1 MNDNGKISQF
11 EDPKLARAA
20 GFNMPL
26 TKAEADK
33 LRTLPESERVAEHVA
48 NRHAALALASAC
60 TALLPADQVAALDR
74 AHATGYGKGPIPRG
88 KGSTY
93 CPSPRDR
100 AKKRARVSR

>member
-20 GFNMPL
+20 GYTLPL
-26 TKAEADK
+26 TKAEAHK
-33 LRTLPESERVAEHVA
+33 LKTLPESLRVGAHVA
-48 NRHAALALASAC
+48 NR
-60 TALLPADQVAALDR
+60 R
-74 AHATGYGKGPIPRG
+74 ANPIPRG